1 MVYSRMSIAF
11 PRKYYYV
18 PNVRRHL
25 SHFAR
30 WLTFWYHTGNSYA
43 WISSFAQQAFRA
55 DLLPRPLKIYCG
67 LIACVY
73 WKGETL
79 KSRYFYAIK
88 CLFSIVVTNCLL
100 WQVTTVGFLIFYLKL
115 LQIEFNTIFLMTPL
129 NHRGRLPSLSFDDLV
144 WHDAYIE
151 KTMQQIII
159 FIFFLNHYLL
169 FHF

>member
-1 MVYSRMSIAF
+1 MWEKGAKEWLCNTFNDTVYSRMSIAF

-55 DLLPRPLKIYCG
+55 DLLLRPLKIYCG
-67 LIACVY
+67 LVACVY

-88 CLFSIVVTNCLL
+88 CLFSIMMMSFVAGYHS
-100 WQVTTVGFLIFYLKL
+100 QFSHFLFKTFWIFYK
-115 LQIEFNTIFLMTPL
+115 
-129 NHRGRLPSLSFDDLV
+129 
-144 WHDAYIE
+144 
-151 KTMQQIII
+151 
-159 FIFFLNHYLL
+159 FFLVSC
-169 FHF
+169 FFDSIKSQRPVTFTVI